1 MSTSQ
6 DFWARKAAKQQQA
19 QAPQG
24 VQAPRQVLMP
34 RVDQPWWRVVPDQ
47 PTSQQMPQQVD
58 DRQHDFSKAVSNRQ
72 NSRCPNC
79 DSGNFMKVTSSTAAR
94 CWECGYVEGREI
106 ADVGRPLGNTSDGG
120 PARNA
125 RQVQN
130 VRILDGQGRDTGQRI
145 SSNGNR
151 GNISTASEA
160 AAYVG
165 GV

>member
-6 DFWARKAAKQQQA
+6 DFWARKEAKNN
-19 QAPQG
+19 PQPLP
-24 VQAPRQVLMP
+24 VPQS
-34 RVDQPWWRVVPDQ
+34 DQPWWRIVPQ
-47 PTSQQMPQQVD
+47 QSVNQQMPAQQEVEE
-58 DRQHDFSKAVSNRQ
+58 RGHDFSKAASRKQ
-72 NSRCPNC
+72 SSRCPEC

-106 ADVGRPLGNTSDGG
+106 ADVGRPLGNTADGG
-120 PARNA
+120 PARST

-130 VRILDGQGRDTGQRI
+130 VRILDGQGRDTGQKI

-151 GNISTASEA
+151 GNISTANEA

-165 GV
+165 GI